1 MVVSIV
7 LWLRLLRLV
16 TSIAWTWHFLLNTSR
31 DLSRRLVVFVDSLPD
46 FRVFLCR
53 HQLPPTTTIPTTIM
67 MSGSDSYDLRG
78 KYTHFRILVIGPI
91 RTCQSW
97 QDDAPATQPRN
108 LVSTTITRTWWVLID
123 INMYSASDFFNLPQ
137 VLSGTSFTIAI
148 CYCIDPTYQWGIHD
162 INRLFAFKSDPGF
175 IFYNSPEF
183 ETGGGVATNC
193 HFAHIFAHILISS
206 KYFRCYFIGIKLLIS
221 QTVSPLAWMTRLWL
235 LTGPWKNRRTTT
247 TRKPKK

>member
-16 TSIAWTWHFLLNTSR
+16 TSIAWSCRELGIFCWIRHVTY
-31 DLSRRLVVFVDSLPD
+31 LVVSSSSSILFHWLPD

-108 LVSTTITRTWWVLID
+108 PVSTTITRTWWVLID

-162 INRLFAFKSDPGF
+162 INRSFAFKSDPGF
-175 IFYNSPEF
+175 IF
-183 ETGGGVATNC
+183 
-193 HFAHIFAHILISS
+193 
-206 KYFRCYFIGIKLLIS
+206 
-221 QTVSPLAWMTRLWL
+221 
-235 LTGPWKNRRTTT
+235 
-247 TRKPKK
+247 